1 MDSHK
6 AIMPPTRLIA
16 REGIPFVLI
25 AVCLSALAIYFA
37 GFKFGVISLG
47 LPLFVL
53 NFFRNPERSPL
64 GGEDLLVSPAD
75 GTVLSVTEL
84 EEKRYF
90 NNRRMKRIC
99 IFMSVINVHVNRIP
113 LSGRIKSVTY
123 NPGKFLIG
131 FAEKASLD
139 NEQNAI
145 VIEGERGREVLF
157 VQIAG
162 FIARRIVCYLKGG
175 EEVQRGERFGLIRFG
190 SRVDVYLP
198 LDSEILVK
206 KGDKVRAGE
215 SPLARLL

>member
-1 MDSHK
+1 
-6 AIMPPTRLIA
+6 MPPTRFIA
-16 REGIPFVLI
+16 REGVPFVLI
-25 AVCLSALAIYFA
+25 AAGLSALVIYIA
-37 GFKFGVISLG
+37 GFKFGIVSIG

-75 GTVLSVTEL
+75 GTVLSVAEL
-84 EEKRYF
+84 EEKRHF

-113 LSGRIKSVTY
+113 LSGRIKSVKY

-145 VIEGERGREVLF
+145 VIEGEKGREVLF

-198 LDSEILVK
+198 LDSEVLVK